1 MRNVLTLLFTILLFS
16 LLHQATAQEQPKQ
29 QDNRYY
35 QFSVLYNHP
44 DGFTYENYYYLTEGQ
59 FKSYNHRTS
68 QLMGFP
74 GSIQN
79 DAATVVGR
87 FAQVAGFGIRYN
99 NSTRYQP
106 GYSVR
111 VVDREYPSSNIFDS
125 SRVLVIA
132 FGINPANAVNYEYRV
147 VTNNQVIVKD
157 WAGFTQFKEVP
168 ETGYRYAV
176 VGEFVRSG
184 GYLLIEARH
193 KQTQRAAGITVLNW
207 TKDSRLFLE
216 KTRVYFKEDNP
227 AGINGYLEAAL
238 LKKGY
243 ATGKDSTTGIL
254 HNLKLPADKEY
265 ENIIF
270 DLNGIEFTTIY
281 RARLERLINGVTD
294 TVDIEHNFNATA
306 VRVVG
311 ERIARPG
318 KYRLLVGGFHYF
330 TDDAGKAA
338 KYDKWILKV
347 PFEILP
353 PPALSRTWTL
363 RQILPYAVALVFI
376 PGLLFYSYYRLS
388 RRRLK
393 RTEQEKQ
400 LKQLQLRSL
409 QDQLNPHFLFN
420 ALGAIQNLVGKNEL
434 QPASRYLDRFSLL
447 TRTILTNSHH
457 EMISLEDELR
467 IQQAYLEMEQL
478 RTPFNFNIIV
488 DKDINVAN
496 TEIPLMLLQPFVEN
510 AVKHGVTPLSDGGM
524 ITLEVRSD
532 GETLIF
538 IIMDNGKGIQEKEN
552 QPTTQTGG
560 FGLSLVAKRV
570 KLLNEMYGAPLVSYI
585 IDSGDT
591 GTRVTVYLKNWLS

>member
-1 MRNVLTLLFTILLFS
+1 MRNLITLLFTILLFS
-16 LLHQATAQEQPKQ
+16 LLHQATAQVQPKQ
-29 QDNRYY
+29 KDNRYY
-35 QFSVLYNHP
+35 QFSVLFNHP
-44 DGFTYENYYYLTEGQ
+44 DGFTYENYYYLTEQ
-59 FKSYNHRTS
+59 DFKSFNYRTS

-74 GSIQN
+74 GSIRE
-79 DAATVVGR
+79 DTAAVVGR
-87 FAQVAGFGIRYN
+87 FAHVAGFGIRYN
-99 NSTRYQP
+99 NSTRYRP

-132 FGINPANAVNYEYRV
+132 FGINPTNAADYEYRV
-147 VTNNQVIVKD
+147 VTNDQVIIKD
-157 WAGFTQFKEVP
+157 WSDFTQFKEVQ
-168 ETGYRYAV
+168 ETGYRYAI
-176 VGEFVRSG
+176 VGEFVRPG
-184 GYLLIEARH
+184 GYLLIEVRH
-193 KQTQRAAGITVLNW
+193 KQTQRAAGTTILNW
-207 TKDSRLFLE
+207 TKDSMLFLE

-227 AGINGYLEAAL
+227 VGTNGYLEAAL

-243 ATGKDSTTGIL
+243 ATGKDSATGIL
-254 HNLKLPADKEY
+254 HNLKFPADKEY
-265 ENIIF
+265 EDIIF
-270 DLNGIEFTTIY
+270 DLKGIEFTTTY
-281 RARLERLINGVTD
+281 RARLERFVNGVLD

-318 KYRLLVGGFHYF
+318 KYRLLVGSFHYF
-330 TDDAGKAA
+330 TDDPDLAPE
-338 KYDKWILKV
+338 YDKWILKV

-400 LKQLQLRSL
+400 LKQLQLLSL

-420 ALGAIQNLVGKNEL
+420 ALGAIQNLVGKKEL
-434 QPASRYLDRFSLL
+434 QPAAQYLDRFSLL
-447 TRTILTNSHH
+447 TRTILSNSDH
-457 EMISLEDELR
+457 EMLSLEDELR

-478 RTPFNFNIIV
+478 RVPFNFNIIV
-488 DKDINVAN
+488 DKGINVAN
-496 TEIPLMLLQPFVEN
+496 TEIPVMLLQPFVEN
-510 AVKHGVTPLSDGGM
+510 AVKHGVTPLSGGGI
-524 ITLEVRSD
+524 ITIEAKRD

-538 IIMDNGKGIQEKEN
+538 IISDNGKGIQEKAN
-552 QPTTQTGG
+552 QPTMQTGG
-560 FGLSLVAKRV
+560 WGLSVVDKRV
-570 KLLNEMYGAPLVSYI
+570 HLLNEMYGDALVSYTI
-585 IDSGDT
+585 HSDNS